1 MRIRVAEPAELLL
14 LQDIERAAG
23 EAFRPLG
30 MVEIADDD
38 PLPLDV
44 LESYRTAGRAW
55 VAVDATDR
63 PVAYLLTDT
72 VDGAA
77 HIEQVSVHPDAARR
91 GVGRALIEHL
101 AGTAREQGLSALTL
115 TTFAEVPWNAPY
127 YTRLGF
133 RRLDEGDPA
142 LTEGLRA
149 ISRAEAAHG
158 LAAWPRVCMRRE
170 LTTADAAGRG
180 GPAGPARPAAVVRPA
195 GAVAPPRPVSPP
207 RTAPAVPPSAPSR

>member
-1 MRIRVAEPAELLL
+1 MRIRVAAAAELPL

-30 MVEIADDD
+30 MGEIADDE
-38 PLPLDV
+38 PLPLEV
-44 LESYRTAGRAW
+44 LEGYRSAGRAW
-55 VAVDATDR
+55 VAVDAGDR

-101 AGTAREQGLSALTL
+101 AAAAQEQGLAALTL

-127 YTRLGF
+127 YARLGF
-133 RRLDEGDPA
+133 RRLDAGDPA
-142 LTEGLRA
+142 LTEGLQA

-158 LAAWPRVCMRRE
+158 LATWPRVCMRRE
-170 LTTADAAGRG
+170 VKTLA
-180 GPAGPARPAAVVRPA
+180 
-195 GAVAPPRPVSPP
+195 
-207 RTAPAVPPSAPSR
+207 

>member
-1 MRIRVAEPAELLL
+1 MRIRAAAAAELPL

-23 EAFRPLG
+23 EPFRTLG
-30 MVEIADDD
+30 MAAIADDD

-44 LESYRTAGRAW
+44 LESYRRAGRAW
-55 VAVDATDR
+55 VAVDAADR
-63 PVAYLLTDT
+63 PIAYLLTDT
-72 VDGAA
+72 VDGSA

-101 AGTAREQGLSALTL
+101 AEAAGEQGLAALTL

-127 YTRLGF
+127 YARLGF
-133 RRLDEGDPA
+133 RPLAASDPA

-158 LAAWPRVCMRRE
+158 LSVWPRVCMRRE
-170 LTTADAAGRG
+170 VRHAAADRG
-180 GPAGPARPAAVVRPA
+180 VPEAR
-195 GAVAPPRPVSPP
+195 GAHEARQGG
-207 RTAPAVPPSAPSR
+207 

>member
-1 MRIRVAEPAELLL
+1 MRIRVAEAAELPL

-30 MVEIADDD
+30 MGEIADDE

-44 LESYRTAGRAW
+44 LEGYRSAGRAW
-55 VAVDATDR
+55 VAVEESGGDGGEGAGGR
-63 PVAYLLTDT
+63 PVAYLLADT

-77 HIEQVSVHPDAARR
+77 HIEQVSVHPDAAGR

-101 AGTAREQGLSALTL
+101 AAAAREQGLSALTL
-115 TTFAEVPWNAPY
+115 TTFADVPWNAPY
-127 YTRLGF
+127 YARLGF

-142 LTEGLRA
+142 LTEGLRE
-149 ISRAEAAHG
+149 ISLAEAAHG

-170 LTTADAAGRG
+170 V
-180 GPAGPARPAAVVRPA
+180 AAVRVS
-195 GAVAPPRPVSPP
+195 APPS
-207 RTAPAVPPSAPSR
+207 RTAPGAPPSVPSR